1 MKIAVIGAGSI
12 GGYLGARLAQAGEE
26 VTFIARGANLAA
38 INANGFTLID
48 EAGRSET
55 TRAVRALEDMR
66 EAGAQD
72 VVLLALKSHQVADVA
87 DRVPALFGPQTAVVT
102 LQNGIPWW
110 YFHGQGNADEGK
122 RIPELDPGDV
132 LWNTVGPQR
141 AVGGVTSSPCTV
153 VEPGVVKLAGKNG
166 TMVFGEPDG
175 SMSPRLMAIA
185 ELFKAAG
192 LPAEATPRIRDAIWQ
207 KLALNLGSG
216 PLAVLA
222 PVSLAALYAEE
233 ACVQARFRIQDEVEA
248 IAAAMGCP
256 VTVSRSI
263 EATRKLP
270 HVPSIGQDVA
280 AGRKPELEAMF
291 RAPLA
296 MAREKGVATPTLD
309 LLVALCT
316 LKLRAAGMYP

>member
-1 MKIAVIGAGSI
+1 MFNRTTLLILMAA
-12 GGYLGARLAQAGEE
+12 
-26 VTFIARGANLAA
+26 LAA
-38 INANGFTLID
+38 GLGLWA
-48 EAGRSET
+48 
-55 TRAVRALEDMR
+55 
-66 EAGAQD
+66 AQ
-72 VVLLALKSHQVADVA
+72 VV
-87 DRVPALFGPQTAVVT
+87 F
-102 LQNGIPWW
+102 
-110 YFHGQGNADEGK
+110 
-122 RIPELDPGDV
+122 
-132 LWNTVGPQR
+132 GPQR